1 MKGFFDMV
9 EEKGKLLLFGGFS
22 KSMSDWMKPRK
33 QTSCFSNFETKRTN
47 KPPTLIANN
56 STLRAAKF
64 LS

>member
-1 MKGFFDMV
+1 
-9 EEKGKLLLFGGFS
+9 
-22 KSMSDWMKPRK
+22 MSDWMKPRK

>member
-9 EEKGKLLLFGGFS
+9 EKKEKLLLFGGFS

-47 KPPTLIANN
+47 KPPTLRANN
-56 STLRAAKF
+56 PNLNVDKF